1 MAEPSRQ
8 VEVQLGHLCNN
19 RCVFC
24 VSGQLSEQKR
34 APQLPAEPIQR
45 QLREARENG
54 ATKITFLGGEPTMQA
69 SFLDLLRFAVS
80 LDFQEIV
87 IFTNGTMTPRASF
100 RRRVFEVLQGLGPQ
114 SRERVIWRFSL
125 QGGTREAH
133 DETTVNPGA
142 WDRIIAS
149 LDVLKEQGARLTGNL
164 CVVSQNY
171 ASIPDLGAVAQH
183 YGFENLH
190 LDMVRPRD
198 SGDRTDEWLLSI
210 MARYTDMAPSFEAL
224 EREVVERLGPDFD
237 LNFGNVPYC
246 TMPAVAHRIHHDGQD
261 TVTVAADGQGNTQ
274 QGFDKYADKRSD
286 KRKPASCEGCVF
298 DDTCSGVFDK
308 YRQFH
313 GDLEFQAVNPQ
324 ALWQLDSAGHH
335 FLRLA
340 LPTLR
345 TLEPAGLRILRVD
358 ERTQEID
365 VDLLGWR
372 AVLRRP
378 GRRSVRQGWLKV
390 VGERVELVLVG
401 SQIPDSTMD
410 SLVQGVRL
418 LAGLGGQPPRVDPAQ
433 VSSAWRREELR
444 LRGEKQRQN
453 QVLRTIAGLVEQL
466 RREPMA
472 GLVPGAPQRSADGLG
487 ADMAFT
493 CANGQLRLA
502 IRVEQT
508 AEGIWRPR
516 FRHDAQGLDDTQVS
530 AFNAALAQRL
540 RGLSARPVV

>member
-453 QVLRTIAGLVEQL
+453 QALRTIAGLVEQL

-516 FRHDAQGLDDTQVS
+516 FRHDAQGLMIHRS
-530 AFNAALAQRL
+530 
-540 RGLSARPVV
+540 RPSMPPWPSDCVG

>member
-34 APQLPAEPIQR
+34 APQLPPEPIQR
-45 QLREARENG
+45 QLRDARQNG

-80 LDFQEIV
+80 LDFHEIV
-87 IFTNGTMTPRASF
+87 IFTNGTMTPRESF
-100 RRRVFEVLQGLGPQ
+100 RRKVFSILQDLGPR

-133 DETTVNPGA
+133 DRTTVNPGA
-142 WDRIIAS
+142 WDRILAS
-149 LDVLKEQGARLTGNL
+149 LDVLKQQGARLTGNL

-171 ASIPDLGAVAQH
+171 ESIPQLGAVAQH

-198 SGDRTDEWLLSI
+198 SGDRTDEWLRSI
-210 MARYTDMAPSFEAL
+210 MARYTDMAPAFEAL
-224 EREVVERLGPDFD
+224 EREVVQRLGPGFD

-274 QGFDKYADKRSD
+274 EGFDKYADKRSD
-286 KRKPASCEGCVF
+286 KHKPDACRQCVF

-313 GDLEFQAVNPQ
+313 GDAEFQPVTSQ
-324 ALWQLDSAGHH
+324 ALWQLDTAGHH

-340 LPTLR
+340 LPTVR
-345 TLEPAGLRILRVD
+345 DLEPHGVRILRAD
-358 ERTQEID
+358 ERTQEVD
-365 VDLLGWR
+365 VDLRGWR
-372 AVLRRP
+372 GILRRP
-378 GRRSVRQGWLKV
+378 GRASDRQGWLILP
-390 VGERVELVLVG
+390 GARVELVLLG
-401 SQIPDSTMD
+401 PAGKSLEDLGDLLPLLAFGAEPLRLDPTA
-410 SLVQGVRL
+410 LVQ
-418 LAGLGGQPPRVDPAQ
+418 
-433 VSSAWRREELR
+433 AWRREEQR
-444 LRGEKQRQN
+444 LAGEKQRQV
-453 QVLRTIAGLVEQL
+453 QALRAIAGLVEQL
-466 RREPMA
+466 RHEALA
-472 GLVPGAPQRSADGLG
+472 GLQPGPVQRTADGLG
-487 ADMAFT
+487 AELAFT
-493 CANGQLRLA
+493 NAVGTLRLA
-502 IRVEQT
+502 IR
-508 AEGIWRPR
+508 AERAADGSWRPR
-516 FRHDAQGLDDTQVS
+516 FRHDAQGLDSESVS
-530 AFNAALAQRL
+530 SFNRALAARL
-540 RGLSARPVV
+540 KSLSARPAA